1 MGCHST
7 KSAELN
13 GSFRPVGEIAAAFI
27 DRIEANARRQKAGN
41 QLIDAALNCGADA
54 VRFLEIIHA
63 GLCPGHPIPNP
74 YRLLP
79 EAREW
84 ARIASTAQRKG
95 YALACFEALSPAD
108 QAAFLSHVGTRA
120 AA

>member
-13 GSFRPVGEIAAAFI
+13 GSFRPVGEIASAFI

-54 VRFLEIIHA
+54 VRFIEILHA
-63 GLCPGHPIPNP
+63 ELCPGHPIPNP

-84 ARIASTAQRKG
+84 AQWADQAEREA
-95 YALACFEALSPAD
+95 YMLACFEASPQGR
-108 QAAFLSHVGTRA
+108 QAAFLRHVSGQVA
-120 AA
+120 A

>member
-7 KSAELN
+7 KSADLN

-27 DRIEANARRQKAGN
+27 DRIETNARRQKAGN

-63 GLCPGHPIPNP
+63 ALCPGHPIPNP
-74 YRLLP
+74 YRLLT

-84 ARIASTAQRKG
+84 ARW
-95 YALACFEALSPAD
+95 AD
-108 QAAFLSHVGTRA
+108 QSERDAYMLATFEVSPQERRAAFLRHVSEQVA
-120 AA
+120 A